1 MADQPMIKV
10 RAFGPGT
17 NADKEGS
24 TKLLSEWIDLRYPS
38 ATVYREVR
46 LGPTTLH
53 DATHPL
59 DDAGTG
65 MARLKNY
72 YADAVII
79 ADAELLL
86 VESKMEA
93 GFDANGQLDGYRMLV
108 PSTPGLAPYFRLNLV
123 AVQLCA
129 RMPAIVYQQAARFAI
144 RVEIYS
150 PAWSANWF
158 IQRESRR
165 QSTTV

>member
-1 MADQPMIKV
+1 MAGTPKITV
-10 RAFGPGT
+10 RVFGPGT
-17 NADKEGS
+17 NVDKEGS
-24 TKLLSEWIDLRYPS
+24 TKLLSEWIALRYPS

-46 LGPTTLH
+46 LGPTTIH

-59 DDAGTG
+59 DAAGEG

-72 YADAVII
+72 YADAVILT
-79 ADAELLL
+79 DAELLL
-86 VESKMEA
+86 VEAKMECDA
-93 GFDANGQLDGYRMLV
+93 AANGQLDLYRRLIG
-108 PSTPGLAPYFRLNLV
+108 STPGLASYFRLKMV

-129 RMPAIVYQQAARFAI
+129 RVPAIVFQQAQDFSI

-150 PAWSANWF
+150 PAWSGNWF